1 MLGDYKQTRLSEYA
15 RIYDILIPRDHI
27 FRRMNEEI
35 DFSFVRKELEGK
47 YSDGMGRSAED
58 PVRMF
63 KYLMLKAMHP
73 ASDVDLVERAYTDM
87 QYKFFLGLNPEDE
100 VIDPSLLS
108 KFRRQR
114 LKDVDLLNLLISRS
128 VDMAISK
135 GIIKRK
141 SDLIVDATH
150 ELSAFKVYSPLEY
163 MKKMCQQISKACE
176 PFWGN
181 DFDRSL
187 IPDIPC
193 TDEKEDMRKYC
204 RTLISNL
211 ERSGMSQ
218 IPAIACKVNL
228 LKEGLEDMD
237 QYRVVSRDGDAR
249 FGNKGY
255 GKTFFGYKAHIGMTP
270 ESIIVSATVSS
281 GEMSD
286 GAFLVPLIEQ
296 AKVNGLA
303 VESVIG
309 DTAYSGKENLDALK
323 DKIDV
328 VAPLNPVISQGS
340 RQGNSGFHYNKD
352 ADAYVCP
359 AGETSVRKD
368 YKKPTLKKRDDNGE
382 LTQKY
387 HNGHVTYYF
396 DVKKCKDC
404 PLRDGCY
411 KGGKTKSYT
420 VMILSETHKDQMEF
434 EKTKEFKQK
443 IKLRKRIEPL
453 NAHLKNDLGMKQN
466 ISYGIESMTMQ
477 TAVAIYMSNI
487 QKIMK
492 FEG

>member
-1 MLGDYKQTRLSEYA
+1 MLGDYQQTRLSEYA

-35 DFSFVRKELEGK
+35 DFSFVRKELEDK
-47 YSDGMGRSAED
+47 YSAGMGRSAED

-73 ASDVDLVERAYTDM
+73 ASDDDLVKRAYTDM
-87 QYKFFLGLNPEDE
+87 SYKFFLGLNPEDE

-128 VDMAISK
+128 VEMAISK

-150 ELSAFKVYSPLEY
+150 ELSAFKVYSPLDY
-163 MKKMCQQISKACE
+163 MKKMCLQIQKACE
-176 PFWGN
+176 PFWG
-181 DFDRSL
+181 DGFDR
-187 IPDIPC
+187 DILPQQPC
-193 TDEKEDMRKYC
+193 TEDKEAMKEYC
-204 RTLISNL
+204 RTLIENL
-211 ERSGMSQ
+211 DRSGISQ
-218 IPAIACKVNL
+218 IPAVGTKVNL
-228 LKEGLEDMD
+228 LKEGLEDME

-249 FGNKGY
+249 FGNKGN
-255 GKTFFGYKAHIGMTP
+255 GKTFFGYKAHIGTTP

-281 GEMSD
+281 GEASD
-286 GAFLVPLIEQ
+286 GDYLIPLIEQ
-296 AKVNGLA
+296 AKMNGLS

-323 DKIDV
+323 GSVDV
-328 VAPLNPVISQGS
+328 VAPLNPVISQGN
-340 RQGNSGFHYNKD
+340 RQGNNGFHYNKD

-359 AGETSVRKD
+359 AGEMSVRKE
-368 YKKPTLKKRDDNGE
+368 YRKSRTKKRDENGKV
-382 LTQKY
+382 TQQY
-387 HNGHVTYYF
+387 CNEHITYQF

-404 PLRDGCY
+404 PLKEGCY

-420 VMILSETHKDQMEF
+420 VMILSDTHKEQIEF
-434 EKTKEFKQK
+434 EKTPVFKQK

-453 NAHLKNDLGMKQN
+453 NAHLKNDLGMKKN
-466 ISYGIESMTMQ
+466 ISYGIESMMMQ

-492 FEG
+492 HKE

>member
-1 MLGDYKQTRLSEYA
+1 MLGDYRQTSFSEYS

-35 DFSFVRKELEGK
+35 DFSFVRKELESK
-47 YSDGMGRSAED
+47 YSSGMGRSAED

-73 ASDVDLVERAYTDM
+73 ASDGDLVKRAYTDM
-87 QYKFFLGLNPEDE
+87 SYKFFLGLNPEDD
-100 VIDPSLLS
+100 VIDSSLLS

-114 LKDVDLLNLLISRS
+114 LQDVDLLDLLISKS
-128 VDMAISK
+128 VAMAIKK

-150 ELSAFKVYSPLEY
+150 ELSAFKVYSPRDY
-163 MKKMCQQISKACE
+163 MRKMCLQILNACE

-181 DFDRSL
+181 DFDRGILPKCPNTEDKDVMKEHCVAL
-187 IPDIPC
+187 IDC
-193 TDEKEDMRKYC
+193 
-204 RTLISNL
+204 L

-218 IPAIACKVNL
+218 IPAVCSKVNL
-228 LKEGLEDMD
+228 LKEGLEDME

-249 FGNKGY
+249 FGNKGNN
-255 GKTFFGYKAHIGMTP
+255 KTFFGYKAHIGMTP
-270 ESIIVSATVSS
+270 ESIIVSAAVSS
-281 GEMSD
+281 GEVSD
-286 GAFLVPLIEQ
+286 GDYMIPLVEQ
-296 AKVNGLA
+296 AKMNGLS

-323 DKIDV
+323 GNIDV
-328 VAPLNPVISQGS
+328 VAPLNPVISQGN
-340 RQGNSGFHYNKD
+340 RQGNNGFHYNKD
-352 ADAYVCP
+352 ADSYVCP
-359 AGETSVRKD
+359 AGEISVRKE
-368 YKKPTLKKRDDNGE
+368 YRKSRQKKRDENGKVTRQYCNE
-382 LTQKY
+382 
-387 HNGHVTYYF
+387 HITYYF

-404 PLRDGCY
+404 PLREGCY
-411 KGGKTKSYT
+411 KGGKSKSYT
-420 VMILSETHKDQMEF
+420 VMILSDTHKDQIEF
-434 EKTKEFKQK
+434 EKTPEFKQK
-443 IKLRKRIEPL
+443 MKMRKRIEPL

-466 ISYGIESMTMQ
+466 ISYGIESMTIQ